1 MKSKLLPLFLL
12 LFFSQSASG
21 STPVGADITYR
32 YLGNNKYYVEMS
44 VLRDCR
50 GIALNSI
57 TFGWYA
63 GKGGNTSCGTGTL
76 SNFKRVKITDI
87 SVVHSTRN
95 MPCNPPNS
103 AGGEGIELHTYT
115 DTLDIS
121 KSPFAAVIN
130 NSACTELSL
139 YVSKC
144 CRSGAINTGSANQ
157 DFYATATL
165 YIRNIAKCPKQSN
178 TSPYFQRTY
187 PGFNCCNT
195 PTYWSLGAVDS
206 IDRDSLSFQLA
217 AGIQSLPNS
226 SISYSTPF
234 TYQYPLT
241 PYCPPTAGKVD
252 CTPNMNADPP
262 RGFFLNTKTGDLVYT
277 PTKCDQTGV
286 VAIEISEY
294 RRDSAGNMLLI
305 AKNRRDAQVITKDD
319 CGYNKTPKISG
330 TFDLNVGAGGTICQ
344 TFTIEDALFTPQQ
357 TSGDTLLVDWAG
369 SSNEPTW
376 KFTRDSL
383 NSNKGQLEFCWK
395 TKPTVYSEFPYTFT
409 IRVNDNHY
417 PKPSVTMRTFSVTIK
432 PLDTASIASQTNL
445 ICAGAKLSASLKRG
459 DKTKASYSWVVRD
472 SATQKTITT
481 SSLSEFTVQYL
492 KKGVYEV
499 QLNVSH
505 PKYAYA
511 AVKAYFKITADLPTV
526 QLGQDIAVC
535 KGSSASITSSI
546 STMKAPVR
554 YSWIINGATQTD
566 TGSQLLVNKVD
577 STLTVSL
584 KAEDALGCVANDTA
598 SIVSRAL
605 PTLAWTTSPL
615 PSQCWSPTP
624 LLLNNLIAS
633 PASGQINK
641 NNFRISGSL
650 TQYGS
655 NGLVDSQGTQQY
667 YLAFSKIDNAA
678 ELQSGQVIKET
689 LTLWFKDSFG
699 CENSLSSKISIT
711 GIPIVELTTDEA
723 CQSSLKTLNLD
734 SLILRP
740 KKKFGYIE
748 NWIVLSGP
756 KTAGIIN
763 KDQNNV
769 FTFHAG
775 SSPDNTYAGIYT
787 LQFCVSNQTTTCQ
800 TCDTTQVNIIPQG
813 ETKGISFTPQCIGTS
828 QVDVSNY
835 FQVNGELSKPATCV
849 YTLVSR
855 NGNKDPKTWENA
867 ALVNGRY
874 LPKNLP
880 WGTWVVSCNPNA
892 TDSFCNPAGE
902 STFVIYPRPAAAFA
916 TTPTDSASIDVPI
929 FTISN
934 TSNIADNSNLSYQ
947 WYFDYPD
954 LNNQSTAFAPDI
966 NYPAT
971 NARYTVWLIASSDKG
986 CADTAIKT
994 LKVGNPVNGIAS
1006 ISLEQFRINPQF
1018 VVSGIAFTGIET
1030 EVYDAAGKLLA
1041 RSNNNTPIA
1050 LPTGIYLYKLS
1061 LKFGDTADILH
1072 LSGKVFVE

>member
-12 LFFSQSASG
+12 LFLSQSAFG
-21 STPVGADITYR
+21 SRPIGADITYR
-32 YLGNNKYYVEMS
+32 YLGSNKYYVEMS

-87 SVVHSTRN
+87 SLVHSTRN

-157 DFYATATL
+157 DFFATATL

-187 PGFNCCNT
+187 PGFNCCNM

-252 CTPNMNADPP
+252 CTPNINTDPP

-330 TFDLNVGAGGTICQ
+330 NFDLNVAAGGTICQ

-357 TSGDTLLVDWAG
+357 TSGDTILVDWAG
-369 SSNEPTW
+369 SSNEPSW

-395 TKPTVYSEFPYTFT
+395 TKPAVYSEFPYTFT

-417 PKPSVTMRTFSVTIK
+417 PKPSVSMRTFSVTIK

-459 DKTKASYSWVVRD
+459 DKTKATYSWIVRD
-472 SATQKTITT
+472 SATQKTIAT
-481 SSLSEFTVQYL
+481 SFLSEFTVKYL

-511 AVKAYFKITADLPTV
+511 TVRSYFNMSANVPQVSLGADKS
-526 QLGQDIAVC
+526 VC
-535 KGSSASITSSI
+535 KGSSSSI
-546 STMKAPVR
+546 SSSNTAMGGKIGYQWYVNNTLQADTISTINFANIDTNTVVR
-554 YSWIINGATQTD
+554 VVAT
-566 TGSQLLVNKVD
+566 D
-577 STLTVSL
+577 S
-584 KAEDALGCVANDTA
+584 LGCMARDTA
-598 SIVSRAL
+598 TIMSLQL
-605 PTLAWTTSPL
+605 PVVVWDNAVRSL
-615 PSQCWSPTP
+615 CWSPT
-624 LLLNNLIAS
+624 A
-633 PASGQINK
+633 
-641 NNFRISGSL
+641 
-650 TQYGS
+650 
-655 NGLVDSQGTQQY
+655 
-667 YLAFSKIDNAA
+667 
-678 ELQSGQVIKET
+678 
-689 LTLWFKDSFG
+689 
-699 CENSLSSKISIT
+699 
-711 GIPIVELTTDEA
+711 
-723 CQSSLKTLNLD
+723 
-734 SLILRP
+734 
-740 KKKFGYIE
+740 
-748 NWIVLSGP
+748 
-756 KTAGIIN
+756 
-763 KDQNNV
+763 
-769 FTFHAG
+769 
-775 SSPDNTYAGIYT
+775 
-787 LQFCVSNQTTTCQ
+787 
-800 TCDTTQVNIIPQG
+800 
-813 ETKGISFTPQCIGTS
+813 
-828 QVDVSNY
+828 
-835 FQVNGELSKPATCV
+835 
-849 YTLVSR
+849 
-855 NGNKDPKTWENA
+855 
-867 ALVNGRY
+867 
-874 LPKNLP
+874 
-880 WGTWVVSCNPNA
+880 
-892 TDSFCNPAGE
+892 
-902 STFVIYPRPAAAFA
+902 
-916 TTPTDSASIDVPI
+916 
-929 FTISN
+929 
-934 TSNIADNSNLSYQ
+934 
-947 WYFDYPD
+947 
-954 LNNQSTAFAPDI
+954 
-966 NYPAT
+966 
-971 NARYTVWLIASSDKG
+971 
-986 CADTAIKT
+986 
-994 LKVGNPVNGIAS
+994 
-1006 ISLEQFRINPQF
+1006 
-1018 VVSGIAFTGIET
+1018 
-1030 EVYDAAGKLLA
+1030 
-1041 RSNNNTPIA
+1041 
-1050 LPTGIYLYKLS
+1050 
-1061 LKFGDTADILH
+1061 LH
-1072 LSGKVFVE
+1072 LN

>member
-12 LFFSQSASG
+12 LFLSQSAFG
-21 STPVGADITYR
+21 SRPIGADITYR
-32 YLGNNKYYVEMS
+32 YLGSNKYYVEMS

-87 SVVHSTRN
+87 SLVHSTRN

-157 DFYATATL
+157 DFFATATL

-187 PGFNCCNT
+187 PGFNCCNM

-252 CTPNMNADPP
+252 CTPNINTDPP

-330 TFDLNVGAGGTICQ
+330 NFDLNVAAGGTICQ

-357 TSGDTLLVDWAG
+357 TSGDTILVDWAG
-369 SSNEPTW
+369 SSNEPSW

-395 TKPTVYSEFPYTFT
+395 TKPAVYSEFPYTFT

-417 PKPSVTMRTFSVTIK
+417 PKPSVSMRTFSVLIQ

-459 DKTKASYSWVVRD
+459 DKSKASFSWVLRD

-481 SSLSEFTVQYL
+481 SSLSEFNVKYL

-511 AVKAYFKITADLPTV
+511 TVRSYFNMSANVPQVSLGADKS
-526 QLGQDIAVC
+526 VC
-535 KGSSASITSSI
+535 KGSSSSI
-546 STMKAPVR
+546 SSSNTAMGGKIGYQWYVNNTLQADTI
-554 YSWIINGATQTD
+554 STINFANIDTNTIIRVVAT
-566 TGSQLLVNKVD
+566 D
-577 STLTVSL
+577 S
-584 KAEDALGCVANDTA
+584 LGCMARDTA
-598 SIVSRAL
+598 TIMSLQLPVVVWDNAVSSL
-605 PTLAWTTSPL
+605 
-615 PSQCWSPTP
+615 CWSPSA
-624 LLLNNLIAS
+624 LHLNAFIKSPNPSGFTAS
-633 PASGQINK
+633 NVKI
-641 NNFRISGSL
+641 RGSL
-650 TQYGS
+650 SKYGPA
-655 NGLVDSQGTQQY
+655 GLVDTSQAPDYFLNIG
-667 YLAFSKIDNAA
+667 KINNALD
-678 ELQSGQVIKET
+678 LQSGKTVKET
-689 LTLWFKDSFG
+689 ITLWYKDSNS
-699 CENSLSSKISIT
+699 CENTANTAVTINGL
-711 GIPIVELTTDEA
+711 PIIELT
-723 CQSSLKTLNLD
+723 SKTLCQNAALPFYLD
-734 SLILRP
+734 SLIIRP
-740 KKKFGYIE
+740 KVTFGTIRE
-748 NWIVLSGP
+748 WSLLNGP
-756 KTAGIIN
+756 KTSGILGKDIN
-763 KDQNNV
+763 DKDI
-769 FTFHAG
+769 FTPG
-775 SSPDNTYAGIYT
+775 TSPDNSYSGNYD
-787 LQFCVSNQTTTCQ
+787 LQFCVTDQLTGCQ
-800 TCDTTQVNIIPQG
+800 SCDTTLIQVLPQFAV
-813 ETKGISFTPQCIGTS
+813 EALNFTPVCEGSGKIAL
-828 QVDVSNY
+828 DAY
-835 FQVNGELSKPATCV
+835 FLANGNKSVPANST
-849 YTLVSR
+849 YTIISR
-855 NGNKDPKTWENA
+855 NGNTDSKTWANASLTSGYIMPTTMPAGKWVISFSPKTNGTYCAQAIEQTFEIYPSPNA
-867 ALVNGRY
+867 AF
-874 LPKNLP
+874 
-880 WGTWVVSCNPNA
+880 T
-892 TDSFCNPAGE
+892 
-902 STFVIYPRPAAAFA
+902 
-916 TTPTDSASIDVPI
+916 TTPTDSTGKDLPI
-929 FTISN
+929 FKTSN
-934 TSNIADNSNLSYQ
+934 TSSIADNSTLSYQ
-947 WYFDYPD
+947 WYFNYPD
-954 LNNQSTAFAPDI
+954 LANNSASFAPDI
-966 NYPAT
+966 NYPASDAT
-971 NARYTVWLIASSDKG
+971 YTVWLIATSTNG
-986 CADTAIKT
+986 CSDTAVKT
-994 LKVGNPVNGIAS
+994 LKVGSPINGIAS
-1006 ISLEQFRINPQF
+1006 ISLEQFRITPQF
-1018 VVSGIAFTGIET
+1018 VVSGIAFTEIET

>member
-12 LFFSQSASG
+12 LFLSQSAFG
-21 STPVGADITYR
+21 SRPIGADITYR
-32 YLGNNKYYVEMS
+32 YLGSNKYYVEMS

-87 SVVHSTRN
+87 SLVHSTRN

-157 DFYATATL
+157 DFFATATL

-187 PGFNCCNT
+187 PGFNCCNM

-252 CTPNMNADPP
+252 CTPNINTDPP

-330 TFDLNVGAGGTICQ
+330 NFDLNVAAGGTICQ

-357 TSGDTLLVDWAG
+357 TSGDTILVDWAG
-369 SSNEPTW
+369 SSNEPSW

-395 TKPTVYSEFPYTFT
+395 TKPAVYSEFPYTFT

-459 DKTKASYSWVVRD
+459 DKSKASFSWVLRD

-481 SSLSEFTVQYL
+481 SSLSEFNVKYL

-511 AVKAYFKITADLPTV
+511 TVRSYFNMSANVPQVSLGSDLS
-526 QLGQDIAVC
+526 VC
-535 KGSSASITSSI
+535 KGSAAGIQSSVFA
-546 STMKAPVR
+546 MKDTVR
-554 YSWIINGATQTD
+554 YQWFVNGVSNTNAATKLSLTR
-566 TGSQLLVNKVD
+566 LD
-577 STLTVSL
+577 STAQIVLIATDSLNCVS
-584 KAEDALGCVANDTA
+584 KDTA
-598 SIVSRAL
+598 MITAL
-605 PTLAWTTSPL
+605 VLPQVEWNSAIL
-615 PSQCWSPTP
+615 PSQCWSNSS
-624 LLLNNLIAS
+624 LNLSAFIKSPNPSGFTAS
-633 PASGQINK
+633 NVKI
-641 NNFRISGSL
+641 RGSL
-650 TQYGS
+650 SKYGPA
-655 NGLVDSQGTQQY
+655 GLVDTSQAPDYFLNIG
-667 YLAFSKIDNAA
+667 KINNALD
-678 ELQSGQVIKET
+678 LQSGKTVKET
-689 LTLWFKDSFG
+689 ITLWYKDSNS
-699 CENSLSSKISIT
+699 CENTANTAVTINGL
-711 GIPIVELTTDEA
+711 PIIELT
-723 CQSSLKTLNLD
+723 SKTLCQNAALPFYLD
-734 SLILRP
+734 SLIIRP
-740 KKKFGYIE
+740 KVTFGTIRE
-748 NWIVLSGP
+748 WSLLNGP
-756 KTAGIIN
+756 KTSGILGKDIN
-763 KDQNNV
+763 DKDI
-769 FTFHAG
+769 FTPG
-775 SSPDNTYAGIYT
+775 TSPDNSYSGNYD
-787 LQFCVSNQTTTCQ
+787 LQFCVTDQLTGCQ
-800 TCDTTQVNIIPQG
+800 SCDTTLIQVLPQFAV
-813 ETKGISFTPQCIGTS
+813 EALNFTPVCEGSGKTAL
-828 QVDVSNY
+828 DAY
-835 FQVNGELSKPATCV
+835 FLANGNKSVPANST
-849 YTLVSR
+849 YTIISR
-855 NGNKDPKTWENA
+855 NGNTDSKTWANASLTSGYIMPTTMPAGKWVISFSPKTNGSFCAQAIEQTFEIYPSPNA
-867 ALVNGRY
+867 AF
-874 LPKNLP
+874 
-880 WGTWVVSCNPNA
+880 T
-892 TDSFCNPAGE
+892 
-902 STFVIYPRPAAAFA
+902 
-916 TTPTDSASIDVPI
+916 TTPTDSTGKDLPI
-929 FTISN
+929 FKTSN
-934 TSNIADNSNLSYQ
+934 TSSIADNSTLSYQ
-947 WYFDYPD
+947 WYFNYPD
-954 LNNQSTAFAPDI
+954 LANNSASFAPDI
-966 NYPAT
+966 NYPASDAT
-971 NARYTVWLIASSDKG
+971 YTVWLIATSTNG
-986 CADTAIKT
+986 CSDTAVKT
-994 LKVGNPVNGIAS
+994 LKVGSPAASASDLEVDGI
-1006 ISLEQFRINPQF
+1006 RINLKFQ
-1018 VVSGIAFTGIET
+1018 VSGFEYRSIHTQIF
-1030 EVYDAAGKLLA
+1030 DAAGKSVA
-1041 RSNNNTPIA
+1041 DNTSNDAIE
-1050 LPTGIYLYKLS
+1050 LSTGIYYYQIRLEKPNGETLN
-1061 LKFGDTADILH
+1061 LQ
-1072 LSGKVFVE
+1072 GKRFVP